1 MVKDNRGAGRFFVS
15 EFLHGV
21 REQQMLYQN
30 YEMAHT
36 AVGPMRAALRASRY
50 FLTHPANPAAYAPT
64 APGLMAAY
72 EVAERMTRRYGKPQF
87 DLVSTQIDGEV
98 IPIDEQIVFRKPFCQ
113 LKHFRRVTDNPKRLA
128 DPKLLIVAPMSGHWA
143 TLLRGTVE
151 AMLPEQDVY
160 ITDWRDARTV
170 PINEGRFDLDDY
182 IDYIIEFLRL
192 IGPNTHVMAVCQP
205 GVPVLMAVALMA
217 AENHPCQ
224 PATMTLMGSPIDSR
238 LSPTVPNKLAME
250 RPLSWFR
257 HNLVTRVPL
266 PARGFMRPVYPGFL
280 QLSGFMHMNLNRH
293 ADAHRNFFANLVRG
307 DGDSAQAHREFYD
320 EYLSVMDLTAEFY
333 LMTVSEVFQKQSLAK
348 GEATHRGRP
357 IRPQEIRKTALL
369 TVEGEFDDIS
379 GIGQTQAAHDLCA
392 NIPAAKKQD
401 YVQAGVGHY
410 GVFNGRRWKAEIAP
424 RIREF
429 IRTHPVSD

>member
-1 MVKDNRGAGRFFVS
+1 
-15 EFLHGV
+15 
-21 REQQMLYQN
+21 MLYQT
-30 YEMAHT
+30 YEMAH
-36 AVGPMRAALRASRY
+36 AAISPMRMALRAGRQI
-50 FLTHPANPAAYAPT
+50 LKNPANPISYAPVT
-64 APGLMAAY
+64 PGVLAGY
-72 EVAERMTRRYGKPQF
+72 EVLERMTRRYDKPQF
-87 DLVSTQIDGEV
+87 GLLSTQSDGEEITIEEEV
-98 IPIDEQIVFRKPFCQ
+98 VFRKPFCQ
-113 LKHFRRVTDNPKRLA
+113 LKHFRRVTNNPKRLD

-170 PINEGRFDLDDY
+170 HLKEGPFDLNDY
-182 IDYIIEFLRL
+182 VDYVIEFLRL

-205 GVPVLMAVALMA
+205 GVPVMMAVALMA

-224 PATMTLMGSPIDSR
+224 PASMTLMGSPIDSR

-250 RPLSWFR
+250 RPLSWFE
-257 HNLVTRVPL
+257 HNLVTHVPL
-266 PARGFMRPVYPGFL
+266 PARGFMRRVYPGFL

-293 ADAHRNFFANLVRG
+293 IDAHRNFFANLVRG

-333 LMTVSEVFQKQSLAK
+333 LMTVHEVFQKQSLAK
-348 GEATHRGRP
+348 GEALHRGRLV
-357 IRPQEIRKTALL
+357 RPGEIRKTALL

-392 NIPAAKKQD
+392 NIPASKKMD

-410 GVFNGRRWKAEIAP
+410 GVFNGRKWKSEIAP

-429 IRTHPVSD
+429 IRTHPVAD